1 MSTTELIFWIALAF
15 VCVGLSALMSGM
27 ETGVYGLNMV
37 RLHIRAGRRDGSRES
52 RRARSLLA
60 EVEPL
65 ERVLAAI
72 LIGNNAANYAGA
84 IAISAALSAT
94 NLSEWG
100 VVIVNAAVLTP
111 LLFIF
116 GETLPKD
123 TFRASADRLLPPLAG
138 VLRALRLGLTATLA
152 LPVVRLFGLGVSR
165 VFAGADAEAVATAR
179 GRLLALLLE
188 GRRSGALSTAQTNL
202 VERAGLLRRRRVEK
216 IMTPWTEVATL
227 GEHRPRA
234 QIHEA
239 LRTHRRRTY
248 PVVDRRGRVL
258 GLVDG
263 ARVWL
268 EPDAPIAALMTPAVF
283 IPPDRRLID
292 ALADL
297 RRVGARRAIVGTAE
311 NPLGVVVERDLLK
324 PLLNSA

>member
-1 MSTTELIFWIALAF
+1 MSTIELMLWIALAF

-37 RLHIRAGRRDGSRES
+37 RLHIRAGRGDATHEAH
-52 RRARSLLA
+52 RARRLLA

-100 VVIVNAAVLTP
+100 VVVVNAAVLTP

-123 TFRASADRLLPPLAG
+123 TFRASADRLMPALAG
-138 VLRALRLGLTATLA
+138 VLRVLRVGLTATLA
-152 LPVVRLFGLGVSR
+152 LPLVRLFGHGVSR
-165 VFAGADAEAVATAR
+165 LFAGADAEAVATAR

-188 GRRSGALSTAQTNL
+188 GRRSGALSPAQTNL
-202 VERAGLLRRRRVEK
+202 VERTGLLRRRRVEQV
-216 IMTPWTEVATL
+216 MTPWESVATL
-227 GEHRPRA
+227 GSHWSRDRIEA
-234 QIHEA
+234 A
-239 LRTHRRRTY
+239 LRAHKRRAY
-248 PVVDRRGRVL
+248 PVVDHRGRVL
-258 GLVDG
+258 GVADA

-268 EPDAPIAALMTPAVF
+268 EPGSPITNVMTEPVF
-283 IPPDRRLID
+283 IAPVRRLID
-292 ALADL
+292 ALKDL
-297 RRVGARRAIVGTAE
+297 RLVGARRAIVGTADA
-311 NPLGVVVERDLLK
+311 PLGLIVERDLLK
-324 PLLNSA
+324 PLLRTI

>member
-1 MSTTELIFWIALAF
+1 MSTIELTLWITLA
-15 VCVGLSALMSGM
+15 VASVGLSALMSGM
-27 ETGVYGLNMV
+27 ETGVYGLNLV
-37 RLHIRAGRRDGSRES
+37 RLHIRAGRHDASRET
-52 RRARSLLA
+52 RRANRLLA
-60 EVEPL
+60 EIEPL
-65 ERVLAAI
+65 ERILAAL
-72 LIGNNAANYAGA
+72 LIGNNAVNYTGA

-123 TFRASADRLLPPLAG
+123 TFRASADRLMPPLAG
-138 VLRALRLGLTATLA
+138 VLRALRIGLTATLA
-152 LPVVRLFGLGVSR
+152 LPLVRLFGFGVSR

-202 VERAGLLRRRRVEK
+202 VERAGLLRRRRVDNV
-216 IMTPWTEVATL
+216 MTSWDKVATL
-227 GEHRPRA
+227 GSNWSRERIQAALAEHR
-234 QIHEA
+234 H
-239 LRTHRRRTY
+239 RTY
-248 PVVDRRGRVL
+248 PVIDRGGRVL
-258 GLVDG
+258 GFAEG

-268 EPDAPIAALMTPAVF
+268 EPDSPIEAMMAAPVF
-283 IPPDRRLID
+283 VAPDRRLID

-297 RRVGARRAIVGTAE
+297 RRVGSRRAIVGTADK
-311 NPLGVVVERDLLK
+311 PLGVVVERDLLK
-324 PLLNSA
+324 PLLKSL